1 MLQFVPPCLNTILDT
16 LSLSVLGCNVR
27 AECQDAEVL
36 SLLAANYGCM
46 QGDLAAAD
54 LHYIVGRKKV
64 SPAFIIMRDGQEP
77 IIASDDGEFLYL
89 FEKDTTVELQKL
101 RRDLYFVHAA
111 VLEFAGRA
119 FMLVAAS
126 GGGKSIT
133 TWALLHHGFR
143 YLSDELAPVNLE
155 TMEVYPYPHALCL
168 KDQPPGAYPLPEKIL
183 CTSRTLHVPTEELP
197 SGIGIGPTPLAAVL
211 FLRYSPK
218 ASAPTMVPISK
229 AGAGARLFAS
239 ALNPLAHPG
248 DGLDGAIEIVTRSA
262 CFELITADLP
272 ATCALVKA
280 TLEELFRI

>member
-1 MLQFVPPCLNTILDT
+1 M
-16 LSLSVLGCNVR
+16 
-27 AECQDAEVL
+27 
-36 SLLAANYGCM
+36 ANYGYM
-46 QGDLAAAD
+46 QGESDEVC
-54 LHYIVGRKKV
+54 LHYSIRRQEGEPSFVIK
-64 SPAFIIMRDGQEP
+64 RDGHNP
-77 IIASDDGEFLYL
+77 IMASDHSEFLFL
-89 FEKDTTVELQKL
+89 FEKDMTIELQKL

-168 KDQPPGAYPLPEKIL
+168 KDQPPGTYPLPGKTL
-183 CTSRTLHVPTEELP
+183 YTSRTLHVPTEDLP
-197 SGIGIGPTPLAAVL
+197 GRVGIGPIPLAAVL